1 MEAEAGR
8 VIPGVVRTSK
18 PATITVTKRR
28 NFSNRNR
35 FIPFSSMFE
44 SSIFDQSLKPWICTD
59 TNIDEC
65 DYREE
70 KIDTS

>member
-1 MEAEAGR
+1 
-8 VIPGVVRTSK
+8 
-18 PATITVTKRR
+18 
-28 NFSNRNR
+28 
-35 FIPFSSMFE
+35 MFE

-65 DYREE
+65 DYREQ